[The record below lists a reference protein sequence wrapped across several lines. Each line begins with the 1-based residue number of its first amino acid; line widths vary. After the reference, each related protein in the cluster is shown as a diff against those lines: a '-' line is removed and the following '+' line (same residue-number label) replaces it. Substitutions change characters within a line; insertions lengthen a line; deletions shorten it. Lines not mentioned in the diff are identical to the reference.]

1 MQWTCHKCD
10 STIIGYKPEH
20 CTICHETFTSTTSGD
35 MHRVGDHG
43 VKTGTNRRR
52 YLTVDEMEAKG
63 MQRNKLGYWTS
74 GGTSYW
80 AKEAITPSQTTF
92 AHTN

>member
-20 CTICHETFTSTTSGD
+20 CTICHETFTSTISGD

-43 VKTGTNRRR
+43 GQDRLQSPQVPHYRRDGR
-52 YLTVDEMEAKG
+52 QGHAAQQTRILD
-63 MQRNKLGYWTS
+63 QRWHILLGERS
-74 GGTSYW
+74 HHS
-80 AKEAITPSQTTF
+80 
-92 AHTN
+92 

>member
-10 STIIGYKPEH
+10 STIIGYRPEH
-20 CTICHETFTSTTSGD
+20 CTVCHETFNGTHVGD

-43 VKTGTNRRR
+43 VKTGPNRRR
-52 YLTVDEMEAKG
+52 CLTVDEMEAKG
-63 MQRNKLGYWTS
+63 MKRNRLGYWTT
-74 GGTSYW
+74 GCDLSYL
-80 AKEAITPSQTTF
+80 KDKTPSHTSI

>member
-1 MQWTCHKCD
+1 
-10 STIIGYKPEH
+10 
-20 CTICHETFTSTTSGD
+20 

-43 VKTGTNRRR
+43 VKEGTNRRR
-52 YLTVDEMEAKG
+52 CLTVDEMLTKG

-80 AKEAITPSQTTF
+80 VKEA
-92 AHTN
+92 